1 MQMYELLT
9 VGCLLQNLQKTLWR
23 RRRKSVLTP
32 KLQTPPPVDQTLQK
46 PRLKV
51 KLKMKEA
58 EEESVKEELKPN
70 SQENGG
76 RKRGRKRI

>member
-1 MQMYELLT
+1 MHNACTHCKFEIS
-9 VGCLLQNLQKTLWR
+9 VSKLWR

-70 SQENGG
+70 NQENGG